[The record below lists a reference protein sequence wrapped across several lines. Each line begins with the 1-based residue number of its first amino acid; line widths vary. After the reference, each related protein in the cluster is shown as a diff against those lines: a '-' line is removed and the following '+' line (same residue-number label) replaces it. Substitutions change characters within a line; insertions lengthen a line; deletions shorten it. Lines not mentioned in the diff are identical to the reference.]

1 MRLAF
6 VTQRC
11 GLEVN
16 GGAELVCRQVAE
28 NLSRQFDIEILT
40 TCALDYVTWANHYP
54 AETTQINGVTVRR
67 FPVEEQRNNML
78 FNLLSETLRLRRKS
92 APRAEQVAWMK
103 AQGPWSPA
111 LLEYISEHKQDYDLF
126 VFYGYLYAQV
136 FFGLPTVADKS
147 VLVPFC
153 HDEWMIDLPI
163 FNEIFDLTR
172 LVIYSTHAE
181 RDFLLGRFPHLDP
194 AGPVIGTGIS
204 VPEAV
209 DGARFCNLHG
219 LEPGYLL
226 YLGRIDHSKGC
237 GELFDFYR
245 EAVKTHEN
253 LPKLVVLGRAVMKLP
268 IDEWFFS
275 PGFVSEQEKWDA
287 IEGAGLIVLPSQYES
302 LSIAVIEGWFRAKP
316 ALVNGRCDVLV
327 DQCRRAQGGLWYN
340 GQEEFNLRLETL
352 LSEAGAQFGQQGQE
366 FAEQH
371 YSWPHIVE
379 KYIHAL
385 ADTG

>member
-28 NLSRQFDIEILT
+28 HLSDAWEIEILT
-40 TCALDYVTWANHYP
+40 TCALDYVTWADHYP
-54 AETTQINGVTVRR
+54 AETSEINGVTVRR
-67 FPVEEQRNNML
+67 FPVEEPRNIMH
-78 FNLLSETLRLRRKS
+78 FNLLSETLQLRRKT

-103 AQGPWSPA
+103 AQGPWSPK
-111 LLEYISEHKQDYDLF
+111 LLEYIGNHKQDYDLF

-136 FFGLPTVADKS
+136 FFGLPAVSDRA

-163 FNEIFDLTR
+163 FNELFDLAR
-172 LVIYSTHAE
+172 QVIYSTHAE

-194 AGPVIGTGIS
+194 DGPVIGTGIS
-204 VPEAV
+204 APEDV
-209 DGARFCNLHG
+209 DGDRFCRHHK

-245 EAVKTHEN
+245 EALKTHEN
-253 LPKLVVLGRAVMKLP
+253 LPKLVALGRAVMELP
-268 IDEWFFS
+268 SEEWFFS
-275 PGFVSEQEKWDA
+275 PGFVSEPEKWDA
-287 IEGAGLIVLPSQYES
+287 IEGAGLIVLPSRYES

-327 DQCRRAQGGLWYN
+327 DQCKRSRGGLWYDN
-340 GQEEFNLRLETL
+340 QDEFNSGLETL
-352 LSEAGAQFGQQGQE
+352 LSEAGAQFGQQGQA

-371 YSWPHIVE
+371 YAWPHIVE

-385 ADTG
+385 ADSG